1 MVGAVTFADTVK
13 RIEAIQARD
22 TAEINPL
29 CRTRFFSHGER
40 VARAI
45 VFLHGYTNDPAMFA
59 QLGEAFFAR
68 GYNVFIPRLPLHGF
82 ANRLTDAHAKLNADE
97 LRAETNAAL
106 DIARGL
112 GDHITIAGISL
123 GGVLAAFAAQS
134 RADVDRAVLIA
145 PAFST
150 ARFPMRANTAL
161 AHALLKLPNRFIWW
175 DSKQKANLEPAHAY
189 PRFSTHALARSY
201 LIGADIYQRARKEKP
216 AARAIL
222 SITTA
227 PDPAVNNRVTA
238 QLVARWRARGAAVR
252 EYEFRGA
259 QIPSLHDI
267 IDPAQPA
274 HRIELFYPVLI
285 DLISEIGS

>member
-1 MVGAVTFADTVK
+1 MINSSSTYTDAVK
-13 RIEAIQARD
+13 RIEAVRARD
-22 TAEINPL
+22 GAEINPIS
-29 CRTRFFSHGER
+29 RTRFLSHGQR

-45 VFLHGYTNDPAMFA
+45 IFLHGYTNDPAMFA
-59 QLGEAFFAR
+59 QLGARFFDL
-68 GYNVFIPRLPLHGF
+68 GYNVFIPRLPHHGY
-82 ANRLTDAHAKLNADE
+82 ADRLTTTHAQLTAEE
-97 LRAETNAAL
+97 LYAATTEAL

-112 GDHITIAGISL
+112 GDHVTVAGISL

-189 PRFSTHALARSY
+189 PRFSTHALARCY
-201 LIGADIYQRARKEKP
+201 LIGADVYQRARREKP
-216 AARAIL
+216 AARTIL

-238 QLVARWRARGAAVR
+238 QLIERWRARGATVR
-252 EYEFRGA
+252 EFQFDGDA
-259 QIPSLHDI
+259 IPSLHDI

-274 HRIELFYPVLI
+274 ARIDLFYPKLI
-285 DLISEIGS
+285 ELISGGS